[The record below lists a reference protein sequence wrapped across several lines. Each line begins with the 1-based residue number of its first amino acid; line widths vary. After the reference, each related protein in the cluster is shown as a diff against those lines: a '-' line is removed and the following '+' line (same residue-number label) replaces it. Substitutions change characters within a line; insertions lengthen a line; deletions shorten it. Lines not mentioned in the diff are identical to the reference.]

1 MAIRTASAEWQGG
14 VQDGKGTI
22 ASATG
27 AVDGQ
32 YSYSSR
38 FEEGPGTTPEEL
50 IAAAHASCFSMALS
64 FDLANAGHV
73 VDSVRTEAN
82 VHLLKDG
89 DGFAI
94 KRITL
99 TTVGRVP
106 GIDAAGIPG
115 RRRGRAGRLPDLE
128 GARRGRDD
136 RARGDA
142 RELEDDRV
150 LV

>member
-14 VQDGKGTI
+14 VQDGTGTV
-22 ASATG
+22 ASASG
-27 AVDGQ
+27 ALEGQ

-38 FEEGPGTTPEEL
+38 FEEGTGTTPEEL

-73 VDSVRTEAN
+73 VDSVRTEAK

-106 GIDAAGIPG
+106 GIDAATFQ
-115 RRRGRAGRLPDLE
+115 AAAE
-128 GARRGRDD
+128 GAKAGCPISK
-136 RARGDA
+136 ALA
-142 RELEDDRV
+142 AVETIELEAT
-150 LV
+150 LES

>member
-1 MAIRTASAEWQGG
+1 MAIRTANAEWQGG
-14 VQDGKGTI
+14 VQDGKGTV
-22 ASATG
+22 ASASG
-27 AVDGQ
+27 ALDGQ

-38 FEEGPGTTPEEL
+38 FEEGAGTTPEEL

-73 VDSVRTEAN
+73 VDSVRTEAK

-106 GIDAAGIPG
+106 GIDAATFQ
-115 RRRGRAGRLPDLE
+115 AAAE
-128 GARRGRDD
+128 GAKAGCPISK
-136 RARGDA
+136 ALA
-142 RELEDDRV
+142 AVETIELEAT
-150 LV
+150 LES